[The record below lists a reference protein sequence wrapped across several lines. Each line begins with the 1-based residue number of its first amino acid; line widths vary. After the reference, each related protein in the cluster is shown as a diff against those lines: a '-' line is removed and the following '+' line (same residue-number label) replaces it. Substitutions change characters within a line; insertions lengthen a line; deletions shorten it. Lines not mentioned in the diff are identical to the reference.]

1 MADDQDRHDSEDNTQ
16 DESTSVEVSSGTGQ
30 APSEDTAPD
39 QSDSHLL
46 PFTKPY
52 YDYFDAVCQAH
63 HALQRRAGETY
74 MAYVKAA
81 RDAMESKNAEAHRAA
96 TEKFHRTWDELTKPA
111 YILASV
117 SRAFEVYHREIK
129 SAFASGAADLL
140 GPGCFALVAQS
151 MAVVASHR
159 MAYRSV

>member
-1 MADDQDRHDSEDNTQ
+1 MADDQDRQDSGNDTQ
-16 DESTSVEVSSGTGQ
+16 EESTSQEVSPGTGQ
-30 APSEDTAPD
+30 APLEDTAPD
-39 QSDSHLL
+39 RSDSHLL

-81 RDAMESKNAEAHRAA
+81 RDAMETRNGEAHRAA

-111 YILASV
+111 YILASIN
-117 SRAFEVYHREIK
+117 RAFDAYQREIK
-129 SAFASGAADLL
+129 SAFASGATDLL

-151 MAVVASHR
+151 MAVVAAHR